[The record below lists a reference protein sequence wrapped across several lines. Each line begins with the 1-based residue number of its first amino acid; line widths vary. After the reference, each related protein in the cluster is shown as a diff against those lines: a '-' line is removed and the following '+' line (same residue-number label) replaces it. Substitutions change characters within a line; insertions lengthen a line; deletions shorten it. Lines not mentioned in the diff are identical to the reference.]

1 MSDRFQYSIGL
12 GRQDSDVSGIAFSMV
27 RHYMG
32 NGWPINVILFYLF
45 FFSLKYIMASV
56 KLKLILNSNDEL
68 KQKKM
73 FLKLFGNTLI
83 SLYFNSNNLLKKL
96 IKN

>member
-1 MSDRFQYSIGL
+1 
-12 GRQDSDVSGIAFSMV
+12 
-27 RHYMG
+27 
-32 NGWPINVILFYLF
+32 
-45 FFSLKYIMASV
+45 MAWV

-68 KQKKM
+68 KQKM

>member
-1 MSDRFQYSIGL
+1 
-12 GRQDSDVSGIAFSMV
+12 
-27 RHYMG
+27 
-32 NGWPINVILFYLF
+32 
-45 FFSLKYIMASV
+45 MAWV

-68 KQKKM
+68 KQKM

-96 IKN
+96 IKNYSFSFSLSFSFSC